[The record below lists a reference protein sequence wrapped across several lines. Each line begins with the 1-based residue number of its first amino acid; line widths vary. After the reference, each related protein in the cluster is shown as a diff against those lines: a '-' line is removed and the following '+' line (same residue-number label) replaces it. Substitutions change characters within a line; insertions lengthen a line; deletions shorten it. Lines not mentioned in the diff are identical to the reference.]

1 MNLITFLLIPLTV
14 GAVSAFFSGSMS
26 LSGLTMPPF
35 SPPAIVFPIV
45 WTLLYLLMGVSSWLI
60 WRSQKKGSRKA
71 LWIYGA
77 QLAVN
82 FFWSILFF
90 RFSLYFVSF
99 LWLLLLIA
107 LIVLMI
113 YHFFAISRK
122 AAYLQLP
129 YLFWCLFAA
138 WLNLSIWL
146 LNR

>member
-14 GAVSAFFSGSMS
+14 GAVSSFLSGSMS
-26 LSGLTMPPF
+26 LSGLNMPPC

-45 WTLLYLLMGVSSWLI
+45 WTILYLLMGVSSWLI
-60 WRSQKKGSRKA
+60 WRSKKEGSKKA
-71 LWIYGA
+71 LQIYGA
-77 QLAVN
+77 QLVVN

-107 LIVLMI
+107 LIALMI
-113 YHFFAISRK
+113 YRFFPISRQ

-138 WLNLSIWL
+138 FLNFSIWL
-146 LNR
+146 LNH

>member
-26 LSGLTMPPF
+26 LSGLTMPSF

-45 WTLLYLLMGVSSWLI
+45 WTFLYLLMGVSSWLI
-60 WRSQKKGSRKA
+60 WRSQKKGSGKA
-71 LWIYGA
+71 LRIYGA

-113 YHFFAISRK
+113 YHFFAISHK

-129 YLFWCLFAA
+129 YLFWCLFAV